1 MSRGMLS
8 WMCEIENIQQES
20 KINFANCTSTTV
32 YRWISAWKR
41 TLSRYK
47 LADLPIQDVGA
58 ILTYIEE
65 LRQQLA
71 DLERSTAII
80 HESKV
85 MQSIPIEQRIDMAV
99 SLLET
104 YPVSTLCQT
113 FEINPSTLYYHK
125 RTFLL

>member
-1 MSRGMLS
+1 M
-8 WMCEIENIQQES
+8 
-20 KINFANCTSTTV
+20 
-32 YRWISAWKR
+32 
-41 TLSRYK
+41 
-47 LADLPIQDVGA
+47 
-58 ILTYIEE
+58 TYIEE